1 MWSAE
6 QIISGLEMSR
16 DQNPGD
22 DSEDSFAAF
31 IHSSI
36 VYLSPCVR
44 QANHATVGMQMTHT
58 LDWWVKAAQI
68 VQGFSAPLLA
78 IVLGVITVL
87 IQLRQSTTQR
97 QQAKTQH
104 LHFRLQLF
112 ERRMTVF
119 DATMEFI
126 ALVLRDAQIKTY
138 EPLFGLK
145 AKTAESQWLFGSEI
159 PEYIDELFKRGNRL
173 RTICATRLPG
183 NIMRPEDI
191 PVDTEINAWFTEQV
205 EKNLARNKFLKYMD
219 FREP

>member
-1 MWSAE
+1 MA
-6 QIISGLEMSR
+6 
-16 DQNPGD
+16 
-22 DSEDSFAAF
+22 
-31 IHSSI
+31 
-36 VYLSPCVR
+36 
-44 QANHATVGMQMTHT
+44 HT

-68 VQGFSAPLLA
+68 VQGLSAPLLA

-104 LHFRLQLF
+104 LQFRLQLF
-112 ERRMTVF
+112 ERRMKVF

-126 ALVLRDAQIKTY
+126 ALVLRDAEIKTF

-145 AKTAESQWLFGSEI
+145 AKTAESQWLFGPEI

-173 RTICATRLPG
+173 RTIYSTRLPG

-191 PVDTEINAWFTEQV
+191 QVDEEINVWFTEQV
-205 EKNLARNKFLKYMD
+205 EKNVARDKFLKYMD
-219 FREP
+219 CREP